1 MKLICTPVYMY
12 IVAQRTMMMIEP
24 RCSPTEAQKLPK
36 KRVQKNSYT
45 RKDTENRNKKSK
57 ITV

>member
-1 MKLICTPVYMY
+1 MY

-36 KRVQKNSYT
+36 NEYRRTLTQERTQK
-45 RKDTENRNKKSK
+45 TETKSQK
-57 ITV
+57 